1 MYILANMWFTK
12 LIKQFF
18 FWIDKIVFN
27 FISSIYDLLLTIAR
41 TSVLTQADIADMAN
55 RIYKLLAVFM
65 VFKVTLSLI
74 TYVVNPD
81 DFSDKSKGVAKLGTN
96 IVISLAMLV
105 LTPYIFNYAYQFQ
118 TIILE
123 DNSLATLIFGGNEC
137 KDETSF
143 FNSAGDDMAFITM
156 SAFLSPNLSLDG
168 LHVCS
173 VLLETT
179 TSTDTCEEDTI
190 KFNSACE
197 AALTKLTED
206 NPNFDTNTKLNYI
219 GGVENNSLGLMFR
232 QELITATNK
241 GNTDFIMDYKFI
253 FSTVVGVVI
262 ILLLITFC
270 MDVAVRSIK
279 LAFLQL
285 IAPIPILSYV
295 DPKSGKD
302 GLFKKWYE
310 MCIKTFVSL
319 FVRLLALYFAVYI
332 ISKVADMKLVDIVDG
347 SYQTGFLLS
356 VFVIIGA
363 LMFAKQ
369 LPKILEGLGIKL
381 DGDGKFTLNP
391 FKKFEEEAIGGKR
404 ITGAAGGLIAGAARG
419 RLLSGAARG
428 FIGNKG
434 FSGGFHRQADVNR
447 KIGEARMKGA
457 GFWGS
462 RFAGVASALGME
474 NIGLENKTKK
484 YNRDKKQ
491 IELAERG
498 LQSQIQAKE
507 NRKKL
512 IEDKLKPDQNKAKT
526 KKIVSDSGKALVD
539 FSKSEIT
546 GGKAGVI
553 STKSKFLQN
562 THAYLEQHQNEK
574 AKTDIKY
581 YAKNNETGKLEPRT
595 IKKGELITSVIAS
608 DAQEAIGFYEN
619 KQGAIEHL
627 EVRLKGNE
635 GMKPKKEV
643 TNEFGL
649 VDYERDKDD
658 NIIYVDMSEEE
669 KKEYLSAHSDFTA
682 TYETY
687 SETATAN
694 GETAEKTAKQI
705 KTQSDALSSEA
716 QMITAKHADAQK
728 QIADLEA
735 EMSTLREETKV
746 KYDGEEITIA
756 EAKQKLEK
764 RGKEIDDIK
773 ERLKTNLDLSN
784 GRRFFDGSGK

>member
-27 FISSIYDLLLTIAR
+27 FISSIYDLLITIAR

-65 VFKVTLSLI
+65 IFKVTLSLI

-105 LTPYIFNYAYQFQ
+105 LTPYLFNYAYQFQ

-123 DNSLATLIFGGNEC
+123 DNSLATLIFGGSTEEEN
-137 KDETSF
+137 SF
-143 FNSAGDDMAFITM
+143 FNTAGDDMAYITM
-156 SAFLSPNLSLDG
+156 SAFISPNLSLGDI
-168 LHVCS
+168 HECS
-173 VLLETT
+173 VLID
-179 TSTDTCEEDTI
+179 SDTKKINE
-190 KFNSACE
+190 ACND
-197 AALTKLTED
+197 ALTD
-206 NPNFDTNTKLNYI
+206 QVNDQNFKEQTLKNYV
-219 GGVENNSLGLMFR
+219 GGVENSSLELLFR
-232 QELITATNK
+232 QDLVLAT
-241 GNTDFIMDYKFI
+241 DEASEEFIMDYKFI

-270 MDVAVRSIK
+270 MDVAIRSLK

-310 MCIKTFVSL
+310 MCIKTFISL

-332 ISKVADMKLVDIVDG
+332 ISKVADFKMVDLVDG
-347 SYQTGFLLS
+347 SYQTNALVAIFI
-356 VFVIIGA
+356 IIGA

-381 DGDGKFTLNP
+381 DGGGKFTLNP

-434 FSGGFHRQADVNR
+434 FSGGFHKQADVNR
-447 KIGEARMKGA
+447 KIGEARMNGA

-491 IELAERG
+491 VELAERD

-649 VDYERDKDD
+649 VDYERDNDG

-669 KKEYLSAHSDFTA
+669 KKKYLGAHSDFTA